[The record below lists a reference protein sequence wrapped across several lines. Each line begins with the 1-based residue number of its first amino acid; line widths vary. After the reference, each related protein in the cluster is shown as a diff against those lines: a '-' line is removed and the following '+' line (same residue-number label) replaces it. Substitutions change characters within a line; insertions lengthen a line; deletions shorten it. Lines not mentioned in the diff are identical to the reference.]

1 MKTKF
6 TLILVAL
13 FVTTCSLQAQD
24 MSLEELKAK
33 QAELAGQAAE
43 LQGQADALA
52 GEAAGLQGQIDKL
65 SGWRKGIGGVFGFD
79 LAGATNWATG
89 DVANVSG
96 SNKSS
101 GLGADISGYLLKDTD
116 KTFWHNKLKIVEN
129 YKDIDLA
136 GDPNND
142 DKLID
147 NQLADIFNISSLGGY
162 KLTDKFSLSAQG
174 ELNSTFL
181 RNFLNPGII
190 DIGVGATWLPI
201 ENMTVMFHPLNYNA
215 VIRRDGDLDG
225 TAALGSKFRIDYFR
239 DFDVNGKNFHWD
251 TNFTGFLPYGDSAIL
266 DAAGIATPGTGNQ
279 YWQWLNN
286 VTFEVWNGIGVGIGF
301 GFRKSDFEA
310 FTADGSELQSYRT
323 LGLSY
328 AL

>member
-1 MKTKF
+1 MKTNF
-6 TLILVAL
+6 ILLVAM
-13 FVTTCSLQAQD
+13 FVAVFTLQAQD
-24 MSLEELKAK
+24 ATLEDLKAM
-33 QAELAGQAAE
+33 QAEKSAAAAE

-65 SGWRKGIGGVFGFD
+65 SGWRKGLGGVFGFD

-101 GLGADISGYLLKDTD
+101 GLGADISGYLLKDSE
-116 KTFWHNKLKIVEN
+116 KTFWHNKLKVVEN
-129 YKDIDLA
+129 YKDIDLV
-136 GDPNND
+136 GDTNTD
-142 DKLID
+142 DKLFD
-147 NQLADIFNISSLGGY
+147 NQLADIFNISSLAGY
-162 KLTDKFSLSAQG
+162 KITDKLSLSAQG
-174 ELNSTFL
+174 ELNSTL
-181 RNFLNPGII
+181 LKNFLNPGII
-190 DIGVGATWLPI
+190 DIGTGLTWLPI

-215 VIRRDGDLDG
+215 VIRRDGDIDG
-225 TAALGSKFRIDYFR
+225 TAALGSKFRIDYFK
-239 DFDVNGKNFHWD
+239 DVSVNGKNFHWD
-251 TNFTGFLPYGDSAIL
+251 TNLTGFLPYSSL
-266 DAAGIATPGTGNQ
+266 DNPTAGQGNQ

-310 FTADGSELQSYRT
+310 YNADGTSELQSYRT